1 MRSRKGCPSFQSFAL
16 MLFNLNRIS
25 SHFQVTLDA
34 KTHGKKKMAKLR
46 AKVTNW
52 NVVCAPR
59 NFRSRTLWS
68 ARSQRQILQ
77 SNIHQTLPN
86 ELETME
92 SKFGKLSQVDHTNS
106 DVWRWCHWDLRDS
119 WHIFPGDTR
128 RLNYVTH
135 MLAVQTRCYK
145 WMPSSKQS
153 KQPIR
158 TFQKASFC

>member
-52 NVVCAPR
+52 NVVCPPR

-77 SNIHQTLPN
+77 YTPNIAQWTRNHGVKIWEAVTSWPYKFRCMAMMSLRLAWLVAHISWRHSSTKLRNAHVSSTNTLLQMN
-86 ELETME
+86 VV
-92 SKFGKLSQVDHTNS
+92 K
-106 DVWRWCHWDLRDS
+106 
-119 WHIFPGDTR
+119 
-128 RLNYVTH
+128 
-135 MLAVQTRCYK
+135 
-145 WMPSSKQS
+145 
-153 KQPIR
+153 
-158 TFQKASFC
+158 